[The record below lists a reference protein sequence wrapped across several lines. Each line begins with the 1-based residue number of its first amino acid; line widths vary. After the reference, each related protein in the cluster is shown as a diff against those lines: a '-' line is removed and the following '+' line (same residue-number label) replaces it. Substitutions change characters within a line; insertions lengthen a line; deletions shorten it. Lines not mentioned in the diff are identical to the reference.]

1 MDLSGIITGA
11 TAAIDVLTTARPL
24 SGVVTAGLQN
34 AANVASQLVPRAED
48 RRAFFAFLE
57 VERQLLKA
65 LNPLFE
71 KEGLRLAG
79 AQRSSRWNENYQY
92 TAVYHDNQIH
102 AALLQLPSDAL
113 TSDDESVIGQF
124 LMLLKAFKGVRVRW
138 LAQNES
144 ALTFAYQEAVREED
158 KGEDWQFV
166 VWRDIQNT
174 IGGAQKF
181 GVLKIFQVSAPPASG
196 SGGAKTLTKEQLQPV
211 MDILAKL
218 APDTPGG
225 PAGFFDGI
233 VKKSRW
239 PEPWKQQQGGRSSN
253 AIKEASDIV
262 NYAVGQGTFPA
273 GHDKAGQSV
282 LGWLLCDFVNED
294 TAGGGAQS
302 MLSRFIIDNGLLKDE
317 AVINALR
324 KKIL

>member
-1 MDLSGIITGA
+1 MCGSRRNNISSRAGSARMPCRPRPKDEPMDLSGIITGA

-181 GVLKIFQVSAPPASG
+181 GVLKIF
-196 SGGAKTLTKEQLQPV
+196 
-211 MDILAKL
+211 
-218 APDTPGG
+218 
-225 PAGFFDGI
+225 
-233 VKKSRW
+233 
-239 PEPWKQQQGGRSSN
+239 
-253 AIKEASDIV
+253 
-262 NYAVGQGTFPA
+262 
-273 GHDKAGQSV
+273 
-282 LGWLLCDFVNED
+282 
-294 TAGGGAQS
+294 
-302 MLSRFIIDNGLLKDE
+302 
-317 AVINALR
+317 
-324 KKIL
+324 